1 MKIASL
7 LLYFTVG
14 FSVVSCNESKTST
27 AEPTPN
33 ADTTQ
38 TVAIVDSTQITAES
52 PYAADWE
59 NFKSALL
66 AKDVQKVAAFFQ
78 SDNLDAEQVIQA
90 FHEDFVLPVLQ
101 KTTFADLRKEEMDGQ
116 HYLLF
121 YAEITGTDEE
131 GAEVGSSYS
140 FYFQETEK
148 GLQLVYYIAAG

>member
-1 MKIASL
+1 MKVASL
-7 LLYFTVG
+7 LLYFTLG
-14 FSVVSCNESKTST
+14 FSVVSCNDSKTAT
-27 AEPTPN
+27 AEPIPD

-38 TVAIVDSTQITAES
+38 TVAVVDSTQITAES

-101 KTTFADLRKEEMDGQ
+101 KTTFTDLKVENQDGVN
-116 HYLLF
+116 YLLF
-121 YAEITGTDEE
+121 YAEITGMDEE

-140 FYFQETEK
+140 FYFEETEK